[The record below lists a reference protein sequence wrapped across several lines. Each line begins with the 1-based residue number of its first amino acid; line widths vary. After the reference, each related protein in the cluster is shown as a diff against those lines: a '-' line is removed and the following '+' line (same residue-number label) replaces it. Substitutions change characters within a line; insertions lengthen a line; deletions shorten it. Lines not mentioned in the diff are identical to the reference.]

1 MESGG
6 GRAPPPQSL
15 LGHQTALAKLR
26 DELSANEFET
36 DNEVPFGD
44 TWAEKNEGKSAPGG
58 ARLGIFFFFLNPKH
72 AGKTNPL
79 VYSLHRV
86 PEAASLPQ
94 CWAGSESGTHVW
106 PGHMHVSR
114 ELQHRRVSG
123 TGSPG
128 HTRAGAAPPRPPPP
142 RPRKGA
148 ELSSLL
154 EDEDSRVGS

>member
-1 MESGG
+1 MNLKQTMKFPLETPGQKKMKG
-6 GRAPPPQSL
+6 KAPQ
-15 LGHQTALAKLR
+15 G
-26 DELSANEFET
+26 ELVWGF
-36 DNEVPFGD
+36 
-44 TWAEKNEGKSAPGG
+44 
-58 ARLGIFFFFLNPKH
+58 FFFFLNPKH

-128 HTRAGAAPPRPPPP
+128 HTRAGAAPPRPPLP

-154 EDEDSRVGS
+154 EDEGSHVGS